1 MLHAQITWLNPRPL
15 GNNLGGIA
23 YKDSLTAV
31 VVGTKGA
38 LLNSFDG
45 GNNWRVVFSGGQ
57 FDFTKVYCFN
67 NRFYALDGS
76 IRVSDNGSNWELLYA
91 NNNHIF
97 KSISFVDETNWIAWA
112 PGNLGDNLAFSSN
125 AGKSWQFEHINA
137 LDKATQVH
145 FSNALHGIA
154 KTDYDILKTSDGGQT
169 WIKILG
175 FSDEGDYGIGF
186 YAVSN
191 DLIFVYSRLHQ
202 NHGGTDYGFIWR
214 TNDGGTTWERVV
226 NGYQLVDG
234 MFFLDSLNGFASC
247 SVENIEGWYNADNKL
262 LTTIDGGLTWIE
274 KPMPDRSI
282 YKGIYSTDGQNI
294 QLVGDDGSLAVTM
307 NGGQNWII
315 KTHGFSSGGIYV
327 LKTLGNNGLIMLADT
342 LDGFSSWYRSNDKG
356 ISWIKSN
363 NAFYQEGLSFS
374 DSLNGFIIDA
384 KIDTILT
391 YYTSDGGYNWQ
402 LNKCPSTYYPSYN
415 AYTPTPGVV
424 FSKVPF
430 QSSFCFSTDYGKTY
444 VRRDLPADGILS
456 FASMDTAYLAVM
468 HPTQNAVVFYKTTD
482 RGLTWTEELL
492 WVSTDLTKVKD
503 FEVFSPKFWVL
514 GLAGTN
520 YLNQSISELKLTS
533 DGGKTWINV
542 TPFGQN
548 YGPFGFNSKGQGR
561 IMLNNTT
568 LYTPDAGYTWITD
581 NYYFPKNY
589 LIETNELGESYLYGY
604 NHLLKVD
611 GPIGPY
617 ALPENGTREPISVS
631 PNPANDHIIF
641 NLKCLH
647 GFTGTLTIYNTTGN
661 KLFSTDILCTKQIE
675 ILTLNT
681 RELLPGLYIYKL
693 TDGITSQL
701 GKFVIVR

>member
-1 MLHAQITWLNPRPL
+1 
-15 GNNLGGIA
+15 
-23 YKDSLTAV
+23 
-31 VVGTKGA
+31 
-38 LLNSFDG
+38 
-45 GNNWRVVFSGGQ
+45 
-57 FDFTKVYCFN
+57 
-67 NRFYALDGS
+67 
-76 IRVSDNGSNWELLYA
+76 
-91 NNNHIF
+91 
-97 KSISFVDETNWIAWA
+97 
-112 PGNLGDNLAFSSN
+112 
-125 AGKSWQFEHINA
+125 
-137 LDKATQVH
+137 
-145 FSNALHGIA
+145 
-154 KTDYDILKTSDGGQT
+154 
-169 WIKILG
+169 
-175 FSDEGDYGIGF
+175 
-186 YAVSN
+186 
-191 DLIFVYSRLHQ
+191 
-202 NHGGTDYGFIWR
+202 
-214 TNDGGTTWERVV
+214 
-226 NGYQLVDG
+226 
-234 MFFLDSLNGFASC
+234 
-247 SVENIEGWYNADNKL
+247 
-262 LTTIDGGLTWIE
+262 
-274 KPMPDRSI
+274 
-282 YKGIYSTDGQNI
+282 
-294 QLVGDDGSLAVTM
+294 
-307 NGGQNWII
+307 
-315 KTHGFSSGGIYV
+315 
-327 LKTLGNNGLIMLADT
+327 
-342 LDGFSSWYRSNDKG
+342 
-356 ISWIKSN
+356 
-363 NAFYQEGLSFS
+363 
-374 DSLNGFIIDA
+374 
-384 KIDTILT
+384 
-391 YYTSDGGYNWQ
+391 
-402 LNKCPSTYYPSYN
+402 
-415 AYTPTPGVV
+415 
-424 FSKVPF
+424 
-430 QSSFCFSTDYGKTY
+430 
-444 VRRDLPADGILS
+444 
-456 FASMDTAYLAVM
+456 
-468 HPTQNAVVFYKTTD
+468 
-482 RGLTWTEELL
+482 L

-589 LIETNELGESYLYGY
+589 LIETNELGESYLYGF